1 MLMMTLQI
9 KTFLLITFVFF
20 ANAVHVFP
28 QDALSNLL
36 SEELE
41 RNITELDNSESPPYY
56 ISLRV
61 NDKLTYSIRGSYGNI
76 TRNNAER
83 ERVLH
88 TSMRVGNYE
97 LDNTGEI
104 RDDMGA
110 WFEQSNRYVLNIEDS
125 PEDIKTT
132 VWNSIHSNY
141 RDAENRYHRVKANL
155 AIKVEGEDDSDDFS
169 RENPVSYY
177 EPPIDFNTIDFDK
190 YKWEERMRRYS
201 GIFLEYT
208 EIYDA
213 EASIV
218 FEIERRNFVASDGS
232 GFEENRIATRLF
244 ISAKAKADDGME
256 LPLHISYFSYFPE
269 DLPPTELIEGDV
281 QKMAETLI
289 ALRVA
294 PVAEAYEGPAIL
306 SGEAAGVFFHEI
318 FGHRIEG
325 HRLKLSTDG
334 QTFKNRVGE
343 YVLPSHLSVIFDPQ
357 QNNYQGEDL
366 YGHYKYDDQGIKG
379 QKVVVVENGILKDF
393 LMSRTPIENFPNS
406 NGHGRAYSGREPV
419 ARQSNMFILTENP
432 LSIEDLRLALKQ
444 ELKKQNKEYGFY
456 FETVR
461 GGFTMTGRFM
471 PNAFN
476 VSPLVVYKVYADERE
491 DELIRG
497 VDLIGTPLAMFSQIM
512 KAGDDYGIF
521 QGNCGAESGWVP
533 VSAVSPSL
541 LVRQIETQ
549 RQIQSQD
556 RPFIL
561 PPPRNNK

>member
-1 MLMMTLQI
+1 MPKI
-9 KTFLLITFVFF
+9 IFLLFVSVLITFSLNVFS
-20 ANAVHVFP
+20 
-28 QDALSNLL
+28 QDDLSKFL
-36 SEELE
+36 SAELE
-41 RNITELDNSESPPYY
+41 RNIKELKKQDSPPYY
-56 ISLRV
+56 VSLRV
-61 NDKLTYSIRGSYGNI
+61 NDKIIYNIRSAYGNI
-76 TRNNAER
+76 TRNNLDR

-88 TSMRVGNYE
+88 TLVRVGNYE

-110 WFEQSNRYVLNIEDS
+110 WFEQSQKYVLNIEDS
-125 PEDIKTT
+125 AEDIKKT
-132 VWNSIHSNY
+132 VWNSINSNF
-141 RDAENRYHRVKANL
+141 REAVNRYHRVKANL
-155 AIKVEGEDDSDDFS
+155 AIKVEGDDDSGDFS
-169 RENPVSYY
+169 IEEPANYY
-177 EPPIDFNTIDFDK
+177 ESRIDSKEINFDEHYWKERIRK
-190 YKWEERMRRYS
+190 YSAM
-201 GIFLEYT
+201 FLEHS

-213 EASIV
+213 EANLS

-232 GFEENRIATRLF
+232 GFEENRYATRLF
-244 ISAKAKADDGME
+244 VSAKAKADDGME
-256 LPLHISYFSYFPE
+256 LPLYISYFAFVPE
-269 DLPPTELIEGDV
+269 DLPATELIEDDIK
-281 QKMAETLI
+281 KMAETLI

-343 YVLPSHLSVIFDPQ
+343 YVLPDHLSVIFDPQ
-357 QNNYQGEDL
+357 QTGYKGEDL
-366 YGHYKYDDQGIKG
+366 YGHYKYDDQGVKG
-379 QKVVVVENGILKDF
+379 QEVVVVDNGILKDF

-419 ARQSNMFILTENP
+419 ARQSNMFIVTENP
-432 LSIEDLRLALKQ
+432 LSIEDLRFALKQ

-461 GGFTMTGRFM
+461 GGFTMTGRFV

-476 VSPLVVYKVYADERE
+476 VSPLVVYKVYADDRE

-497 VDLIGTPLAMFSQIM
+497 VDLIGTPLAMFSQII
-512 KAGDDYGIF
+512 KAGDDFGIF

-549 RQIQSQD
+549 KQIQSQD

-561 PPPRNNK
+561 APPRKDK